1 MLGNFQVHRCK
12 ASWNLPPVIRA
23 GMIHSMKIV
32 TISYKYLT
40 RALFIL
46 SKGKVARRF
55 SWRKKNS
62 FKKHSP
68 AVIRVGFITYH
79 FLGCFAD
86 WRVPRSNILLHLHP
100 SWSLEHEAGISKHNR
115 GLKLSAALASTTEA
129 WSSGQIMLEKQKLY
143 RLALLPPSRLAAFL
157 NTSEFSAR

>member
-1 MLGNFQVHRCK
+1 MKSSTCNTSSYDWMLVRYLC
-12 ASWNLPPVIRA
+12 L
-23 GMIHSMKIV
+23 
-32 TISYKYLT
+32 YLT
-40 RALFIL
+40 CTSLEL
-46 SKGKVARRF
+46 SSYSLKGRLLAAF
-55 SWRKKNS
+55 PEEKNS
-62 FKKHSP
+62 FQKHSP

-115 GLKLSAALASTTEA
+115 GLKLSAALASTIEA
-129 WSSGQIMLEKQKLY
+129 WSSVKIRLEKQKIY

-157 NTSEFSAR
+157 NTGSF